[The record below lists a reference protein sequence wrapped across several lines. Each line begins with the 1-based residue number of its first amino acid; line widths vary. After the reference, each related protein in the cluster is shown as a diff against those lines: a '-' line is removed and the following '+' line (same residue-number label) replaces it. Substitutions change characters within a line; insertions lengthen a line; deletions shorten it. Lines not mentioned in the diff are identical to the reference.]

1 MEITVRYAN
10 KNAVDYI
17 LHDVNQNI
25 YFLQFSTYG
34 LDEYS
39 YVLFKP
45 LDATTNDISVTFATT
60 KPDSLLVYNFGKA
73 AGGRSDFIALE
84 LVDGKP
90 RLSWG
95 GSRTGRHIL
104 FGIIVRIQ
112 PLNCLYFHLF
122 QKGLYSCQYR
132 KDMQIFQIL
141 LMMFV

>member
-10 KNAVDYI
+10 NKNVMDFFF
-17 LHDVNQNI
+17 HDDGNL
-25 YFLQFSTYG
+25 FLQFSTYG

-95 GSRTGRHIL
+95 GSRTGRHIV
-104 FGIIVRIQ
+104 FGIIV
-112 PLNCLYFHLF
+112 
-122 QKGLYSCQYR
+122 
-132 KDMQIFQIL
+132 
-141 LMMFV
+141 